1 MRPLRRRACNR
12 RPTEVLILSGMTAMA
27 SLACLALYFWPLTP
41 NAPVTMDLAF
51 AGLAG
56 ALTLGLWTAR
66 RVPRVALHAM
76 VIMWLIGITLG
87 VLFAPNP
94 QGAAGTGVTY
104 TWTLLY
110 TSYFFSER
118 AARGY
123 AATTAVVYLAASLAR
138 PYQGVVATWAI
149 VTITCVVG
157 CELLLSMLRQLRVA
171 ALHDNLTGQRNRAA
185 LVQQGADAIR
195 TGRRRDRPLTV
206 ALLDLDHFKQI
217 NDARGHAAGDA
228 VLQQVAQH
236 WTSQLRAGDTLYRS
250 GGDEFVLLLPDTRE
264 EQAAG
269 LLNRLRD
276 GSPTAWC
283 FGLAEVGADDDLDDA
298 LARADRRLYAAKSMR
313 PPAPLPAPRRLHP
326 WEQVPG

>member
-1 MRPLRRRACNR
+1 
-12 RPTEVLILSGMTAMA
+12 VIILCGMTAMA
-27 SLACLALYFWPLTP
+27 SLACLVLFFWPLSP
-41 NAPVTMDLAF
+41 NAPVRLDLVF
-51 AGLAG
+51 FGLSA
-56 ALTLGLWTAR
+56 ALTIALWTAR
-66 RVPRVALHAM
+66 RVPRLALHGM
-76 VIMWLIGITLG
+76 VITWLIGITLG
-87 VLFAPNP
+87 VLFAPSP
-94 QGAAGTGVTY
+94 QSAAGTGVTY

-118 AARGY
+118 AARAY
-123 AATTAVVYLAASLAR
+123 AATTAAVYLAASLAR

-195 TGRRRDRPLTV
+195 NGRRRERPLTV

-217 NDARGHAAGDA
+217 NDERGHAAGDA
-228 VLQQVAQH
+228 VLQHVAQH
-236 WTSQLRAGDTLYRS
+236 WTSRLRVGDTLYRS

-264 EQAAG
+264 DQAAG

-298 LARADRRLYAAKSMR
+298 LARADRRLYAAKSVR
-313 PPAPLPAPRRLHP
+313 PPAPLPAPREPHGS
-326 WEQVPG
+326 EQGSRVNLT